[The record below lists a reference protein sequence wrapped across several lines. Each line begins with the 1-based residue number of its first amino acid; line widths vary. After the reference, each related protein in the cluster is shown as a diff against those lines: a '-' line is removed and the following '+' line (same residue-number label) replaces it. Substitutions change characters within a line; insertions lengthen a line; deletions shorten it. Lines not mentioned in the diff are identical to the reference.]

1 MFDCC
6 KTPEEIEAQKINKS
20 IDKELRKYKRLSRK
34 EFKLLLLGTGE
45 SGKST
50 FIKQGRK
57 TLFRS
62 SKVERGLY
70 LQCSF
75 LNGWTRQVDY

>member
-50 FIKQGRK
+50 FIKQEMRK
-57 TLFRS
+57 TCFEAQS
-62 SKVERGLY
+62 
-70 LQCSF
+70 
-75 LNGWTRQVDY
+75 

>member
-1 MFDCC
+1 MSEDV
-6 KTPEEIEAQKINKS
+6 IYGWHL
-20 IDKELRKYKRLSRK
+20 KELRKYKRLSRK

-57 TLFRS
+57 
-62 SKVERGLY
+62 EAAGGL
-70 LQCSF
+70 
-75 LNGWTRQVDY
+75 

>member
-50 FIKQGRK
+50 FIKQGK
-57 TLFRS
+57 EDSDSKLFVS
-62 SKVERGLY
+62 SCG
-70 LQCSF
+70 
-75 LNGWTRQVDY
+75 

>member
-50 FIKQGRK
+50 FIKQGRRQQGDSDSK
-57 TLFRS
+57 LFVS
-62 SKVERGLY
+62 SCPVAELEI
-70 LQCSF
+70 
-75 LNGWTRQVDY
+75 

>member
-1 MFDCC
+1 MA
-6 KTPEEIEAQKINKS
+6 P
-20 IDKELRKYKRLSRK
+20 KELRKYKRLSRK

-57 TLFRS
+57 QQDS
-62 SKVERGLY
+62 DSKLLVAPCPVAELEILLGYPILICS
-70 LQCSF
+70 LQ
-75 LNGWTRQVDY
+75 